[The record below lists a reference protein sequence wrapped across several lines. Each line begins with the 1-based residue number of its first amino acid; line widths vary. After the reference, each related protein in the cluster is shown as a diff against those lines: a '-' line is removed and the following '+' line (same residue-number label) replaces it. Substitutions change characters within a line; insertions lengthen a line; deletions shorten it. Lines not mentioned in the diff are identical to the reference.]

1 MSKKETD
8 TPTHSASKT
17 VLYYYNYHIDCPLIF
32 FCLKA
37 AVNLFGDTTY
47 RTEIKAFLSNY
58 FSNHDLNFATF
69 LVPYVDVFLNM
80 QSTVGNEICYYF
92 NSRSNKAPTQYIKL
106 LENKKNWAAAT
117 LFLCQRFSQPA
128 TDWKLPG
135 QTDSNA
141 GKLLQNQIKNKRSK
155 NEQ

>member
-32 FCLKA
+32 FCLKT

-106 LENKKNWAAAT
+106 LENKKIGQQPHSFCAND
-117 LFLCQRFSQPA
+117 FHSQQQIENYQ
-128 TDWKLPG
+128 DKLI
-135 QTDSNA
+135 QMLENYLKT
-141 GKLLQNQIKNKRSK
+141 K
-155 NEQ
+155 